1 MEDWSGLGRAVI
13 LLGVVLVLVGA
24 LLTALGKGAGPGG
37 IGQFLGQFLG
47 WVGKLPGDIL
57 IKRDQ
62 FTFYFPLATSIVLSL
77 VLSLLMYFFFK
88 R

>member
-24 LLTALGKGAGPGG
+24 LLTALGKGAGPGSL
-37 IGQFLGQFLG
+37 GQFLGQFLG

-62 FTFYFPLATSIVLSL
+62 FTFYFPLATSIVISL